1 MHEIRLSGD
10 RMHLV
15 RDMGVYGAPEP
26 NWAHPERTM
35 AENLLLYV
43 TEGELSLGEGDTEY
57 LLRKGDALLLKH
69 GVRQWGRPVN
79 APGSSWVFV
88 HFYDQSFTSAEGS
101 SPLSFSLLPRD
112 ALFFSPDKYRAEVA
126 LPKKIELPGDLHVER
141 ELKAMLRL
149 YQSRHSLRH
158 LLLSLKFMELL
169 IYFIH
174 KSEAAAVPSKA
185 ELTARR
191 VIGFLESRCD
201 GKLTAGEIAE
211 AMGMNYNYLS
221 ELFKQQTGSSILDH
235 HLRLRIDRAAEQLR
249 TGRLNI
255 SEVGERCGFSDVYH
269 FSRMFKKMTGY
280 TPTDYRNSHYP
291 T

>member
-10 RMHLV
+10 KLPLV

-26 NWAHPERTM
+26 NWAHPDRTM

-43 TEGELSLGEGDTEY
+43 TEGELSLGEDETEY
-57 LLRKGDALLLKH
+57 QLCKGDALLLKR

-79 APGSSWVFV
+79 SPGSSWVFV
-88 HFYDQSFTSAEGS
+88 HFYDQSASAEGP

-149 YQSRHSLRH
+149 YHSRNSLRH

-169 IYFIH
+169 IYFLH
-174 KSEAAAVPSKA
+174 KSKAAAVPSKA
-185 ELTARR
+185 ELTVRR
-191 VIGFLESRCD
+191 VIDFLESRSD
-201 GKLTAGEIAE
+201 GKLTTGEIAE

-221 ELFKQQTGSSILDH
+221 ELFKQQTDSSILDH
-235 HLRLRIDRAAEQLR
+235 HLRLRIDRAAELLR
-249 TGRLNI
+249 TGKMNI

-269 FSRMFKKMTGY
+269 FSRIFKKMTGY
-280 TPTDYRNSHYP
+280 TPTDYMKSHYP